1 MQLGCL
7 VEDDVAPPPLFF
19 NIFFQQANKD
29 LAMIPHLRFSRRI
42 SGYGRDYEEA
52 YLVVTDAHDRL
63 RFHAHVSEMSRFQR
77 RHPVKLWPK
86 LLASAGTQTDE
97 RCGLSHQKDAGIR
110 NSRVSPDAI

>member
-7 VEDDVAPPPLFF
+7 VEDDVVPPLHFF
-19 NIFFQQANKD
+19 LTFFHEANKD
-29 LAMIPHLRFSRRI
+29 LAMIPYLPSSRRI
-42 SGYGRDYEEA
+42 SGYRRNYQEA

-110 NSRVSPDAI
+110 SELQGIP